1 MSNAIA
7 WWGAGLSTLLA
18 LIKLWELW
26 RDRFRLQVGYNFR
39 GNEDLGNEV
48 IIRNLSMRPVVLTY
62 WELLYCSGRL
72 PNRTFE
78 TLRDPG
84 ADAMDIQIAP
94 HTSYTL
100 TFAEQD
106 HFAWGATA
114 LNVRAIYLRLHLAGR
129 RPILRKVYSH

>member
-48 IIRNLSMRPVVLTY
+48 IIRNLSTRPVVLTY
-62 WELLYCSGRL
+62 WELLYCTGRF
-72 PNRTFE
+72 PNRTLEAF
-78 TLRDPG
+78 RDPG
-84 ADAMDIQIAP
+84 ADVEDIQIAP
-94 HTSYTL
+94 HTSYAL
-100 TFAEQD
+100 TFSEQD
-106 HFAWGATA
+106 HFDWGVRA
-114 LNVRAIYLRLHLAGR
+114 LNGRAIYVRLHLAGR